1 MFSGLNHEDFLRRR
15 EPLEKWCQDPTTS
28 SPTLETLEEAIEL
41 KKINAGLMKAGMIDD
56 LVGDAYAYLYDTVG
70 RQLWTATEAQE
81 AEEKARKDAIEAEA
95 KVTQPITPAAVPVP
109 SPARNPMMNLS
120 HLMNLDGAADSATIQ
135 QPISAIQT
143 PTVEKPAETP
153 ADPMQTDG
161 QAAPLLSRRKIG
173 VGRREIRTCA
183 EACVLKSATAAA
195 NAASFHAN
203 ANATPARQS
212 FSKEVQVVIESR
224 SRSATGNV
232 IAIKSEGTGGGTA
245 EHILRVAHGG
255 GASDADD
262 ESDESELSDV
272 DEDLVT
278 QGAPGSQAQLVQ
290 PKPMFPGLAK
300 IPDSTMVTEDEDE
313 EDQHEEHD
321 QEGDEDDEGEE
332 GQEDEEEEVEDMI
345 MGDAGDEEEQEE
357 GEEEE
362 EDDGMENTTSAAW
375 HNQRARIDAAEAAEA
390 AAAARQLTGDAG
402 EDEDEDEEDE
412 EGGDAE

>member
-1 MFSGLNHEDFLRRR
+1 
-15 EPLEKWCQDPTTS
+15 
-28 SPTLETLEEAIEL
+28 
-41 KKINAGLMKAGMIDD
+41 MKAGMIDD

-81 AEEKARKDAIEAEA
+81 AEDKARKDAIEAEA
-95 KVTQPITPAAVPVP
+95 KVTQPTTPAAPPTP

-120 HLMNLDGAADSATIQ
+120 HLMNLDGAADSATLQ
-135 QPISAIQT
+135 QPVSAIQT
-143 PTVEKPAETP
+143 PTIETAADTP
-153 ADPMQTDG
+153 ADTMQTDG
-161 QAAPLLSRRKIG
+161 QAAPPLSRRKIG

-195 NAASFHAN
+195 NTASFHAN
-203 ANATPARQS
+203 ATLARQD

-232 IAIKSEGTGGGTA
+232 IAIKREGIGGGTA
-245 EHILRVAHGG
+245 GLASRATDGG

-278 QGAPGSQAQLVQ
+278 QGAPGSHAQLVQ

-300 IPDSTMVTEDEDE
+300 IPDSTMVNEDEDE

-321 QEGDEDDEGEE
+321 QEGDEDDEGEDE
-332 GQEDEEEEVEDMI
+332 QEDVEEEVEDMI
-345 MGDAGDEEEQEE
+345 MGDAGNEEEQEE

-375 HNQRARIDAAEAAEA
+375 HNQQARIAAAEAAEA
-390 AAAARQLTGDAG
+390 AAAARQLTGDGG

-412 EGGDAE
+412 EGGDVE